1 MKVFTFTEARQNF
14 ASVLDFAQK
23 EGSVRITRRDGR
35 AFVIQP
41 LETPASP
48 LAIDGVDLNIR
59 TYAKETLNPSWDF
72 TSEGKT
78 NCAVYN

>member
-35 AFVIQP
+35 AFFIQP
-41 LETPASP
+41 LEIPASP
-48 LAIDGVDLNIR
+48 LSIEGVDLNISQNDI
-59 TYAKETLNPSWDF
+59 LDF
-72 TSEGKT
+72 IHESRKI
-78 NCAVYN
+78 

>member
-23 EGSVRITRRDGR
+23 EGSVRITCRDGR

-41 LETPASP
+41 LEIPASP
-48 LAIDGVDLNIR
+48 LAIDGVDLNISK
-59 TYAKETLNPSWDF
+59 AEIMDF
-72 TSEGKT
+72 IHESRKI
-78 NCAVYN
+78 

>member
-41 LETPASP
+41 LEAPASP
-48 LAIDGVDLNIR
+48 LAIDGVKLNI
-59 TYAKETLNPSWDF
+59 S
-72 TSEGKT
+72 KT
-78 NCAVYN
+78 ELIEFVHESRKI

>member
-48 LAIDGVDLNIR
+48 LAIDGVDLNISR
-59 TYAKETLNPSWDF
+59 TEIMDF
-72 TSEGKT
+72 IHESRKI
-78 NCAVYN
+78 

>member
-23 EGSVRITRRDGR
+23 EGGVRITRRDGR

-41 LETPASP
+41 LEISISP
-48 LAIDGVDLNIR
+48 LAIEGVDLNISKNDIINFIHESR
-59 TYAKETLNPSWDF
+59 KI
-72 TSEGKT
+72 
-78 NCAVYN
+78 

>member
-1 MKVFTFTEARQNF
+1 MKVFTFTEARHNF

-41 LETPASP
+41 LEIPASP
-48 LAIDGVDLNIR
+48 LAIDGVDLNISK
-59 TYAKETLNPSWDF
+59 TEIMDF
-72 TSEGKT
+72 IHESRKI
-78 NCAVYN
+78 

>member
-48 LAIDGVDLNIR
+48 LAIDGVDLNISK
-59 TYAKETLNPSWDF
+59 TEIMDF
-72 TSEGKT
+72 SHECRKI
-78 NCAVYN
+78 

>member
-41 LETPASP
+41 LEAPQSP
-48 LAIDGVDLNIR
+48 LAIEGVDLNLSKTEI
-59 TYAKETLNPSWDF
+59 LDF
-72 TSEGKT
+72 IQESRKI
-78 NCAVYN
+78 

>member
-35 AFVIQP
+35 DFVIQP
-41 LETPASP
+41 LEIPASP
-48 LAIDGVDLNIR
+48 LSIEGVDLNISQNDILTFIHESR
-59 TYAKETLNPSWDF
+59 
-72 TSEGKT
+72 KT
-78 NCAVYN
+78 

>member
-48 LAIDGVDLNIR
+48 LAIDGVDLNISK
-59 TYAKETLNPSWDF
+59 TEIMDF
-72 TSEGKT
+72 IHESRKI
-78 NCAVYN
+78 

>member
-23 EGSVRITRRDGR
+23 EGGVRITRRDGR

-41 LETPASP
+41 LEISMSP
-48 LAIDGVDLNIR
+48 LAIEGVDLNISKNDIINFIHESR
-59 TYAKETLNPSWDF
+59 KI
-72 TSEGKT
+72 
-78 NCAVYN
+78 